1 MLQVPAEIP
10 LTVLP
15 ETLQIPVERLL
26 KVTAKPDDAVAF
38 STPVP
43 PIATNGAAPK
53 VMLWLSLLV
62 MAIFCVICGAAL

>member
-1 MLQVPAEIP
+1 MQVPAVIP

-43 PIATNGAAPK
+43 LIATNGALPK
-53 VMLWLSLLV
+53 VML
-62 MAIFCVICGAAL
+62 